1 MPENKFPERL
11 RNLRQ
16 RRRIS
21 QKALSELCGLS
32 QNMIGLYERG
42 EVQPTLETLMCL
54 AEHFGVSLDYLIGMS
69 E

>member
-11 RNLRQ
+11 RYLRQ
-16 RRRIS
+16 RRRIG

-32 QNMIGLYERG
+32 QNMIGLYETG
-42 EVQPTLETLMCL
+42 KVQPTLETLICL
-54 AEHFGVSLDYLIGMS
+54 ADHFEVSLDYLTGMS